1 MDIPTSYAAARRSA
15 VLIDLS
21 ARGRLAVHGA
31 DRASYLQG
39 LQTNDV
45 EALSTGEG
53 CYGLF
58 LTPQGRVE
66 GDAQMLCLSDALL
79 LDLHPTVTT
88 ALDERLREFVFTE
101 DVTVDDRT
109 STWAAFGVHGPEAAR
124 LVCAVVQPWFGS
136 AEGLTTSAELA
147 ALPECN
153 HRSGQFSGAA
163 VVVARSGEIGE
174 VGFVLYVESASAPA
188 LRDALVA
195 GGAVELDTPTF
206 DLLRIEAGRPAFPA
220 DLDSETIPLE
230 AGVEERAIS
239 MTKGCYVGQEVIV
252 RILHRGK
259 GRVAR
264 RLVGLCFEPASAP
277 PLPGTV
283 LGAGEDGA
291 PVGAVTSAAWSPAL
305 GRPIGLGY
313 VKRDFAAVGTTLTV
327 REPQLGGSATVAE
340 TPFLSVPAA
349 GG

>member
-1 MDIPTSYAAARRSA
+1 MDTSTAYAAARRSA

-66 GDAQMLCLSDALL
+66 CDAQILCLNDELL
-79 LDLHPTVTT
+79 LDLHPTVTA

-101 DVTVDDRT
+101 DVLVDDRT
-109 STWAAFGVHGPEAAR
+109 STWSAFGVHGPEAAR
-124 LVCAVVQPWFGS
+124 LVS
-136 AEGLTTSAELA
+136 ALVKPGLASAGGLTTDAELA
-147 ALPECN
+147 ALPECH
-153 HRSGQFSGAA
+153 HRSGEFLGGA
-163 VVVARSGEIGE
+163 VVVARSSEIGE
-174 VGFVLYVESASAPA
+174 VGLVLYVESTSAPA

-195 GGAVELDTPTF
+195 GGAVELDTSTY
-206 DLLRIEAGRPAFPA
+206 DLLRVEAGRPVFPA

-230 AGVEERAIS
+230 AGVEDRAIS

-264 RLVGLCFEPASAP
+264 RLVGLYFDPASP
-277 PLPGTV
+277 PPPPGTV
-283 LGAGEDGA
+283 LGAGEDGE

-313 VKRDFAAVGTTLTV
+313 VKRELAEIGTTLTV
-327 REPQLGGSATVAE
+327 CEPELGDSVTVTQ
-340 TPFLSVPAA
+340 TPFL
-349 GG
+349 

>member
-1 MDIPTSYAAARRSA
+1 MR
-15 VLIDLS
+15 
-21 ARGRLAVHGA
+21 GA

-66 GDAQMLCLSDALL
+66 CDAQVLYLSDELL
-79 LDLHPTVTT
+79 LDVHPTVTA

-101 DVTVDDRT
+101 DVLVDDR
-109 STWAAFGVHGPEAAR
+109 SATWGALGVHGPEAAG
-124 LVCAVVQPWFGS
+124 LVCSLVKPGLSS
-136 AEGLTTSAELA
+136 AGGLTTAADLA
-147 ALPECN
+147 ALPECH
-153 HRSGQFSGAA
+153 HRSGEFLGGV
-163 VVVARSGEIGE
+163 VVVARCSEIGE
-174 VGFVLYVESASAPA
+174 VGFVLYVESAAAPA
-188 LRDALVA
+188 LRDALA
-195 GGAVELDTPTF
+195 AEGAVELDISTY

-230 AGVEERAIS
+230 AGVEDRAIS

-264 RLVGLCFEPASAP
+264 RLVGLCFEPASACP
-277 PLPGTV
+277 PPGTV
-283 LGAGEDGA
+283 LGAGEDGE
-291 PVGAVTSAAWSPAL
+291 PVGTVTSAAWSPAL
-305 GRPIGLGY
+305 RRPIGLGY
-313 VKRDFAAVGTTLTV
+313 VKREFADAGTALVV
-327 REPQLGGSATVAE
+327 RESEIGGSVAVTE
-340 TPFLSVPAA
+340 TPFL
-349 GG
+349 